1 MILIDTNILVAMAS
15 ARDDL
20 HSRAMALVEALPN
33 GQLVLP
39 TVLAEACFLINQRNG
54 VATEVA
60 LLQSFAEGDFT
71 LGELRAED
79 LVRMAEIV
87 ERYADLDLGA
97 TDASVVAVAE
107 RLGIDTVA
115 TFDRRHFSVVR
126 PRHVRAFTLLPQDPS
141 SAR

>member
-20 HSRAMALVEALPN
+20 HSQAMVLVEALPA

-71 LGELRAED
+71 LGELRADD
-79 LVRMAEIV
+79 LARMAEVV
-87 ERYADLDLGA
+87 ERYADLNLGT

-115 TFDRRHFSVVR
+115 TFDRRHFTVVR
-126 PRHVRAFTLLPQDPS
+126 PRHVSAFTLLP
-141 SAR
+141 